1 MKHVTIWRRLA
12 LAGCLLVCSVQLVFG
27 AEPGKVVSQEPVQL
41 EAEELVFDQASAT
54 YLAEREVV
62 LRQGEQV
69 LRADRVRWKDDTSE
83 AEAFG
88 DVHFSDPDSELFGDE
103 MYLNLASGLGKV
115 VNGRILVREP
125 KFHILGS
132 SIAKTAERSYRVEN
146 GTFTSCDGPK
156 PSWKFTARELDVTLG
171 GFAWAKHVKFHIYDV
186 PILYLPVFGYP
197 VQTERQSGLLIPS
210 VGYSDKR
217 GTQLFMSYYKVISRN
232 QDATFHL
239 DYLSRLGLGKGM
251 EYRYFFGHDNRG
263 AMRGYHV
270 NGFTGYD
277 DSFAYDWR
285 HRGTLPGRVRL
296 TADVEYV
303 DSRDFFSEFGE
314 AVEVYN
320 KDKAKTVIAANR
332 HWGKNNL
339 TGQIRYTKDLE
350 QSNDETLQR
359 LPELRF
365 AMLKRRLWGSPFY
378 FNLDTSAVHLWREE
392 GLKGARLSMRPA
404 LTGVFRLGG
413 VVDVTSELGY
423 SERLYTSTQGE
434 ESHGLFDFSTR
445 LSSRVARVYAIDGKT
460 EDKVQHIVQPEIL
473 YQYRPFEDQSDLPQF
488 EAEDYL
494 FGRNTVSYGLINRL
508 VARSETASGQID
520 YRELLYL
527 RLAQEFDIE
536 ESVRHPLAPPGQG
549 RPFSDLRTE
558 LILRPTRWN
567 YIDIDTRYD
576 ISGPDN
582 FLTFHAETG
591 LEDRHGNALSLRYR
605 YNKDAQEYLAAKL
618 NLSLFKPFYL
628 NFENRH
634 SLQGDVNLEN
644 LVGFE
649 YRAQCWSFYV
659 NYRNRDG
666 DQEIMLNFSLAGLG
680 RTAHPGSRPE
690 PH

>member
-1 MKHVTIWRRLA
+1 MKQVAIWRRLA
-12 LAGCLLVCSVQLVFG
+12 LAGCLLVCSVQLAFG
-27 AEPGKVVSQEPVQL
+27 AEPKKAVSQEPVQL

-62 LRQGEQV
+62 LRQGEQE

-88 DVHFSDPDSELFGDE
+88 DVHFIDPDGELFGDE
-103 MYLNLASGLGKV
+103 MYLNLASGLGQV
-115 VNGRILVREP
+115 VNGRILVHEP
-125 KFHILGS
+125 DFYVSGTT
-132 SIAKTAERSYRVEN
+132 IAKTGERSYRVEN
-146 GTFTSCDGPK
+146 GTFTSCEGPK

-171 GFAWAKHVKFHIYDV
+171 GFAWAKNVKFHIYDV
-186 PILYLPVFGYP
+186 PVFYLPIIGYP
-197 VQTERQSGLLIPS
+197 VKTERESGLLMPS

-217 GTQLFMSYYKVISRN
+217 GTQLFMSYYQVISRN
-232 QDATFHL
+232 QDATLYL
-239 DYLSRLGLGKGM
+239 DYLSRLGLGKGL
-251 EYRYFFGHDNRG
+251 EYRYFFGHDNEG
-263 AMRGYHV
+263 ALKGYHV
-270 NGFTGYD
+270 SGLGGND
-277 DSFAYDWR
+277 DRFAFDWR
-285 HRGTLPGRVRL
+285 HRGTLRGEVRL
-296 TADVEYV
+296 IADVDFV
-303 DSRDFFSEFGE
+303 SNRDFFSDFGE
-314 AVEVYN
+314 AAGEYN
-320 KDKAKTVIAANR
+320 KDKAESVIAASRN
-332 HWGKNNL
+332 WGKNNL
-339 TGQIRYTKDLE
+339 VGQVKYTKDLE

-359 LPELRF
+359 LPELQF

-378 FNLDTSAVHLWREE
+378 FDLDTSVVNLWRKE
-392 GLKGARLSMRPA
+392 GLKGARVSIRPA

-413 VVDVTSELGY
+413 VVDVTSEIGHR
-423 SERLYTSTQGE
+423 ERLYTSTQGE

-445 LSSRVARVYAIDGKT
+445 LSSRLARVYTVDGKT
-460 EDKVQHIVQPEIL
+460 VDKVQHIIQPEIL

-494 FGRNTVSYGLINRL
+494 WGRNTISYGLTNRL
-508 VARSETASGQID
+508 VVRSEATTGQVD

-527 RLAQEFDIE
+527 RLAQEFDLE
-536 ESVRHPLAPPGQG
+536 ESVRHPLAPQGQDH
-549 RPFSDLRTE
+549 PFSDLRAE

-576 ISGPDN
+576 VSGPAD

-591 LEDRHGNALSLRYR
+591 LEDQRGNALSLRYR

-634 SLQGDVNLEN
+634 SFRGDVNLEN

-666 DQEIMLNFSLAGLG
+666 DQEVMINFSLAGLG
-680 RTAHPGSRPE
+680 RTAHPGSRRE
-690 PH
+690 PL